1 MATPTNRGTRRS
13 NATDAG
19 QASLHDSPVQ
29 DAVAKI
35 AQDPKLTNAMIA
47 EKVRTTVKGS
57 LATAKSVATQVRI
70 LRQRGV
76 AIPPRA
82 RLPQGQRAHAA

>member
-1 MATPTNRGTRRS
+1 MATT
-13 NATDAG
+13 TDAG

-35 AQDPKLTNAMIA
+35 AMDPKLTNAMIA
-47 EKVRTTVKGS
+47 DRVRSKVKGS
-57 LATAKSVATQVRI
+57 LATATAKSVATQVRI

-82 RLPQGQRAHAA
+82 RQPQSMRAHAA